1 MNISLCVQQY
11 RLIFEMCTLSPL
23 ALKRKKL
30 LLHLLSVC
38 VLFKSLFSFPSCF
51 SHKNIHSQWQ
61 ESQSFL
67 SAFSYIFLFNSMLSV
82 PPPPPPPLQSAL
94 LLRSR
99 FVPSTSHRAISS
111 SILWCIYYRCLVRKC
126 LCKVGVKVTC
136 LGIGPFNSNPTI
148 PRMLAHSALFME
160 LFHHVFL
167 HAFYRGLPLRSVAP
181 MKHLNN
187 LLPPVCLATL

>member
-82 PPPPPPPLQSAL
+82 LPPSPLPPPPICPPSAL
-94 LLRSR
+94 
-99 FVPSTSHRAISS
+99 
-111 SILWCIYYRCLVRKC
+111 
-126 LCKVGVKVTC
+126 
-136 LGIGPFNSNPTI
+136 
-148 PRMLAHSALFME
+148 
-160 LFHHVFL
+160 
-167 HAFYRGLPLRSVAP
+167 
-181 MKHLNN
+181 
-187 LLPPVCLATL
+187 PVCSLHITQGYFIQHPLMHIL